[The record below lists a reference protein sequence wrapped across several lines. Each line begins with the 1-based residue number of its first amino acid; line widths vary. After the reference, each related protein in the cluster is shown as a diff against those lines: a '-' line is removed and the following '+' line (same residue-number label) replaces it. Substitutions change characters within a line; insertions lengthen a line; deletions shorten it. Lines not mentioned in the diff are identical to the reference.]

1 MPNVHKYFDRKII
14 MPAKLLCPQNI
25 LAAKIFFCR
34 GKHGGPDRPM
44 FWQSILTFLVARQ
57 TGLLVIVTSKTSS
70 FDSYVWLN
78 QEGLKLSEK
87 AIKDSWTKILY

>member
-1 MPNVHKYFDRKII
+1 MPNVRKNILPQKYYARKNI
-14 MPAKLLCPQNI
+14 MPAKL
-25 LAAKIFFCR
+25 FCW
-34 GKHGGPDRPM
+34 GKPGGPDRPM

-87 AIKDSWTKILY
+87 AIKDSWTRILY